1 MTPAAPYAGW
11 VPRSTLGPP
20 RPNLPRSPRR
30 TPLLAPAVLVAVLVG
45 LALAACTQAP
55 AAGPARTSTTGIAAS
70 VTSTATPSPS
80 TSTFV
85 PRTVTVVMTG
95 DVLLHNTVVWQAQ
108 RDAAATA
115 AKEPHGLTFGPI
127 FADQKAAVSAAD
139 LAICQLETP
148 FAPPGGPYTSYPVF
162 QVPQDVLGT
171 LKDIGYDACTSAS
184 NHSLDGGFA
193 AIVRTADAL
202 DAYGLAH
209 TGTFRTAAEAATP
222 LVIDAGGVKVGLI
235 NFAYGTNGI
244 PVPEGKPWAINLI
257 DIPAMLKAAH
267 AAKAAGADIVLAA
280 VHAGDEYGRL
290 PSEEQRQVAQ
300 ALTASPDVDLVYG
313 HHVHVVQPFDRV
325 NGKWVAYGLGNTVA
339 DQAQAGKREFTRG
352 EAMARFTFTET
363 APGRFEVSL
372 AEVLPGAMGFQPPI
386 RYVDLGRVL
395 ADPDV
400 SAGLKSRYT
409 TVRADVIK
417 AVGMLGAFDKGLTIG
432 K

>member
-55 AAGPARTSTTGIAAS
+55 ATGPARTSTTGVAAS
-70 VTSTATPSPS
+70 ETPTATPSPS

-290 PSEEQRQVAQ
+290 PSEEQKQVAQ
-300 ALTASPDVDLVYG
+300 ALTASADVDLVYG

-339 DQAQAGKREFTRG
+339 DQAQAGKREYTRG

-400 SAGLKSRYT
+400 SAGLKARYQA
-409 TVRADVIK
+409 VRADVIK

>member
-1 MTPAAPYAGW
+1 
-11 VPRSTLGPP
+11 
-20 RPNLPRSPRR
+20 
-30 TPLLAPAVLVAVLVG
+30 VLVAVLVG

-55 AAGPARTSTTGIAAS
+55 AAGPARTSTTGVAAS

-209 TGTFRTAAEAATP
+209 TGTVRTAAEAATP

-267 AAKAAGADIVLAA
+267 DAKAAGADIVLAA

-290 PSEEQRQVAQ
+290 PSEEQKQVAQ
-300 ALTASPDVDLVYG
+300 ALTASADVDLVYG

-339 DQAQAGKREFTRG
+339 DQAPAGKREFTRG

-400 SAGLKSRYT
+400 SAGLKARYQA
-409 TVRADVIK
+409 VRADVIK

>member
-20 RPNLPRSPRR
+20 RPDLPRSPRR
-30 TPLLAPAVLVAVLVG
+30 TPLRAPTVLVAVLVG

-267 AAKAAGADIVLAA
+267 DAKAAGADIVLAA

-290 PSEEQRQVAQ
+290 PSEEQKQVAQ
-300 ALTASPDVDLVYG
+300 ALTASADVDLVYG

-339 DQAQAGKREFTRG
+339 DQAQAGKREYTRG

-400 SAGLKSRYT
+400 SAGLKARYQA
-409 TVRADVIK
+409 VRADVIK

>member
-30 TPLLAPAVLVAVLVG
+30 TPLRAPAVLDAVLVG

-267 AAKAAGADIVLAA
+267 DAKAAGADIVLAA

-290 PSEEQRQVAQ
+290 PSEEQKQVAQ
-300 ALTASPDVDLVYG
+300 ALTASADVDLVYG

-400 SAGLKSRYT
+400 SAGLKARYQA
-409 TVRADVIK
+409 VRADVIK